1 MKYLFVIMFIMVGP
15 TLLEAQ
21 QLKSDYYS
29 RAGSGAYP
37 SSIEFQRFY
46 RDLK

>member
-1 MKYLFVIMFIMVGP
+1 MFIMVGP

-29 RAGSGAYP
+29 RAGSGAGSGAYP